1 MITLEPGRVAPHS
14 DATRPGSRFL
24 DLRALA
30 ALGNLRFTTR
40 QRIEGAYSGRHRS
53 RHRSGSGEFVDYRE
67 YSAGEDLRRLDWK
80 VFGRTG
86 KAYVRLY
93 EDETNVVCT
102 LAVDASGSMRFGGF
116 PGDPYGSK
124 LEYAQFL
131 ATGLSHLISRGQDQV
146 GLALLEDGLREFLA
160 PGATPDHVAR
170 IQSMIAEIGT
180 TPAQVVAPSLS
191 DLFQCVRSRGVL
203 LFISDFLFTDI
214 EAAFGALRLFKHRQF
229 EVIALHLVHPH
240 EERLPEGT
248 AFRFDGLEN
257 DGHVDCSPAEIRQ
270 MYEQRFAD
278 HLAAIRTLAL
288 ATGCDYR
295 RVSTA
300 IPWINTLQGFL
311 AERTPR

>member
-1 MITLEPGRVAPHS
+1 MIAAPPS
-14 DATRPGSRFL
+14 PFL
-24 DLRALA
+24 DLKALA
-30 ALGNLRFTTR
+30 ALEGLRFTTR
-40 QRIEGAYSGRHRS
+40 RRIEGSYAGRHRS

-102 LAVDASGSMRFGGF
+102 IALDASGSMRFGGH

-124 LEYAQFL
+124 LAYAQYL

-146 GLALLEDGLREFLA
+146 GLALLADGLRDYIP
-160 PGATPDHVAR
+160 PGATADHVAR
-170 IQSMIAEIGT
+170 LQTSLALLET
-180 TPAQVVAPSLS
+180 TPAQQVAPALS
-191 DLFQCVRSRGVL
+191 ELFQRVRSHGVL
-203 LFISDFLFTDI
+203 LLLSDFLFDDP
-214 EAAFGALRLFKHRQF
+214 EAACGALRLFKHRQF
-229 EVIALHLVHPH
+229 EVIALHLVHPD
-240 EERLPEGT
+240 EERLPDGV

-257 DGHVDCSPAEIRQ
+257 DGYVDCSPEEIRSE
-270 MYEQRFAD
+270 YARRFAD

-300 IPWINTLQGFL
+300 VPWIHTLQGFL